1 MKREKIH
8 TFTSE
13 LALPFTKLK
22 TFSPRVILVSR
33 NPYSRLYSAYVDKI
47 YLGLRFIQTFLND
60 VPRTEIKC
68 PTDITFDDFLRYV
81 VKAATKNKT
90 LNPHW
95 APIFSLCLP
104 CEVNQYRLVKQESF
118 SRDVECIMK
127 ELNIEPSKYNMM
139 IDALHDHRIEATLP
153 GIVKTVYFRQKSRKD
168 FLSCIGW
175 VGVAKRIWKSF
186 QIQGYIDENINF
198 PVEKFVSEE
207 QYANGTYLTELILET
222 TKRRPLTKKNS
233 KMQRRQALVSAYRT
247 VSEETISDIKYIYQE
262 DFLLYGYDDNPP
274 TADRSE

>member
-1 MKREKIH
+1 M
-8 TFTSE
+8 
-13 LALPFTKLK
+13 
-22 TFSPRVILVSR
+22 SR
-33 NPYSRLYSAYVDKI
+33 NPYSRLYSAYIDKI
-47 YLGLRFIQTFLND
+47 YLGLRFLQTFKSILND
-60 VPRTEIKC
+60 VPHTDIKC
-68 PTDITFDDFLRYV
+68 PTDITFDDFLRFV
-81 VKAATKNKT
+81 VKSAKKNST
-90 LNPHW
+90 MNPHW

-139 IDALHDHRIEATLP
+139 IEALHDHRIEATLP
-153 GIVKTVYFRQKSRKD
+153 GIVETVYAKHYSKEN

-186 QIQGYIDENINF
+186 QIQGYIDENIKF

-207 QYANGTYLTELILET
+207 QYANGAYLTELILET
-222 TKRRPLTKKNS
+222 TKRCPLTKQSS
-233 KMQRRQALVSAYRT
+233 KMQRQQALASAYMT
-247 VSEETISDIKYIYQE
+247 VSQETISDIKYIYQE

-274 TADRSE
+274 TADMSE